1 VRAPRF
7 GRAVP
12 TRWTRPLI
20 VNAMRNFQ
28 ADHGRRMGANDCRV
42 TAPDMP
48 SLSAIIRVFG
58 SFRAATEAAYGSS
71 LPPGGRLV
79 AEGAISTVILNP
91 PGHNQGQGVALN
103 RLFSIASG
111 DPIVKL
117 DHDLTFGAGW
127 LSQASGLLDAA
138 PQIGLLGL
146 MHYDHDPV
154 DSAKTLIADHDGWSE
169 HTHILG
175 SAFAVRRACW
185 EELGPFERHS
195 ESFSEDWAFQR
206 AVTASR
212 WCCALPRES
221 LVENHGM
228 GYGPST
234 VNVSEGVV
242 QGIHTNPHLV

>member
-1 VRAPRF
+1 MSDYASACMLSFNRRELLARALESVVTEA
-7 GRAVP
+7 GVP
-12 TRWTRPLI
+12 FELI
-20 VNAMRNFQ
+20 VH
-28 ADHGRRMGANDCRV
+28 DD
-42 TAPDMP
+42 
-48 SLSAIIRVFG
+48 
-58 SFRAATEAAYGSS
+58 GSS
-71 LPPGGRLV
+71 DEMVRERLADRVASGGM
-79 AEGAISTVILNP
+79 STLILNP
-91 PGHNQGQGVALN
+91 VGHNQGQGVALN
-103 RLFSIASG
+103 RLFSVASG

-117 DHDLTFGAGW
+117 DHDLTFRPGW
-127 LSQASGLLDAA
+127 LARTVELMRAA
-138 PQIGLLGL
+138 PRIGLLGL

-175 SAFAVRRACW
+175 SAFAVRRECW
-185 EELGPFERHS
+185 EALGPFERHS

-212 WCCALPRES
+212 WCCALPGTS